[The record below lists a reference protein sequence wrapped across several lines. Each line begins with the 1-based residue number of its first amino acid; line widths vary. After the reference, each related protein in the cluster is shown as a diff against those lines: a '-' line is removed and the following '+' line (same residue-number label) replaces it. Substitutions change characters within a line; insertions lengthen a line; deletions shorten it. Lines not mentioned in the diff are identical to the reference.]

1 MPKSRQEHLI
11 TGVLHELLKASPY
24 IKATAVVRVSG
35 LSVVSMMPPGVEE
48 ERVSAMSAVMLLLG
62 ERITAA
68 MQSGQLNKVYI
79 KGDDG
84 HIILMAVGK
93 EAVLTVTAQESAPLG
108 LLFVE
113 MRHAAGKL
121 RKLV

>member
-1 MPKSRQEHLI
+1 
-11 TGVLHELLKASPY
+11 
-24 IKATAVVRVSG
+24 
-35 LSVVSMMPPGVEE
+35 
-48 ERVSAMSAVMLLLG
+48 
-62 ERITAA
+62 
-68 MQSGQLNKVYI
+68 
-79 KGDDG
+79 
-84 HIILMAVGK
+84 MAVGK